1 MAYRLSDEN
10 VESSAEQVA
19 ELSKSNIEISAEGK
33 NVLVI
38 SLSKNDRVETVEN
51 MIQDTEESIS
61 VIKSG
66 FEDAETVKEMKKAD
80 AVVLL
85 VGKFENTLYQLDM
98 AKKEIEDNKKEFL
111 GVILI

>member
-1 MAYRLSDEN
+1 
-10 VESSAEQVA
+10 
-19 ELSKSNIEISAEGK
+19 
-33 NVLVI
+33 
-38 SLSKNDRVETVEN
+38 
-51 MIQDTEESIS
+51 
-61 VIKSG
+61 
-66 FEDAETVKEMKKAD
+66 MKKAD